1 MESPINSPLVNTIM
15 PAFNGEK
22 YLAEA
27 LDSATSQTYPAHEVI
42 VIDDGST
49 DATAH
54 IVRQL
59 FPEVR
64 YCLHDH
70 GGTAAARNR
79 GVELATGEFLAFL
92 DQDDL
97 WTGDKLAVQVAT
109 FQADPQL
116 DIVFGHLQQFYSPDL
131 DEDQRARMYCAPMP
145 IPGILTTTMMVRRNA
160 FHRVGWFD
168 STWQLG
174 EWSNWYLRAVEAGLK
189 MQVLREVL
197 AHRRLH
203 DGNKGVVQREAL
215 REYPRILKASLDR
228 RRQLDLPDP

>member
-22 YLAEA
+22 YLAAA
-27 LDSATSQTYPAHEVI
+27 LDSATSQTYPSHEVI

-59 FPEVR
+59 FPGVR
-64 YCLHDH
+64 YCLHNH

-97 WTGDKLAVQVAT
+97 WTGDKLAAQVAT

-116 DIVFGHLQQFYSPDL
+116 DIVFGHLQQKS
-131 DEDQRARMYCAPMP
+131 
-145 IPGILTTTMMVRRNA
+145 
-160 FHRVGWFD
+160 
-168 STWQLG
+168 
-174 EWSNWYLRAVEAGLK
+174 
-189 MQVLREVL
+189 
-197 AHRRLH
+197 
-203 DGNKGVVQREAL
+203 
-215 REYPRILKASLDR
+215 
-228 RRQLDLPDP
+228 